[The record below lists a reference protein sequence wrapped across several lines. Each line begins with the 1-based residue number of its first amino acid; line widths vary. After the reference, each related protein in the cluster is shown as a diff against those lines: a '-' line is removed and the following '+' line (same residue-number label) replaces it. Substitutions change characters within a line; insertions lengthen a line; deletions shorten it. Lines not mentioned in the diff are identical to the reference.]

1 MRLIWSTIGVVFA
14 LSCGAE
20 HVAEQSC
27 QTAQCRQD
35 VVIAAWPRDQDA
47 AFALLDA
54 LPDLLERLAAVARL
68 VDLYP
73 AQIGRLCDQLQ
84 AGRSRNRCTRAAN
97 RNLLHATPP
106 ELEVATDASRP
117 LSPHAR
123 LAALLVRDSPF
134 VRLTPEQGPCQGVLD
149 ATSCLIQKG

>member
-84 AGRSRNRCTRAAN
+84 AA
-97 RNLLHATPP
+97 
-106 ELEVATDASRP
+106 EVATDAHALPTGISSMPLRP
-117 LSPHAR
+117 SWRWRPMHHDLF
-123 LAALLVRDSPF
+123 LLMLGWQHSWFEILRSS
-134 VRLTPEQGPCQGVLD
+134 G
-149 ATSCLIQKG
+149 